1 MTAVICVFRNFAA
14 YPLGELLVQRM
25 VIVQGQAIVAI
36 GLHHTVVVKR
46 QEVCL
51 PATAGA
57 PIRGLGR
64 AAEQRKDHYIPLKR
78 HALGFPGIGHGP
90 TLRQVRVIRAQM
102 RDDFRPRR
110 FASLNEA
117 HLGSLDALAEIFAQA
132 GLGCQTNATR
142 EQQQSWQRE
151 APAKFHNR
159 QFSPSA
165 V

>member
-25 VIVQGQAIVAI
+25 VIVQGQAMVAM
-36 GLHHTVVVKR
+36 GLHHAVMVER
-46 QEVCL
+46 QEVRP

-57 PIRGLGR
+57 PVRGLGR
-64 AAEQRKDHYIPLKR
+64 AAKQRKDHDVPLKR
-78 HALGFPGIGHGP
+78 HALGLPGIGHGP
-90 TLRQVRVIRAQM
+90 TLRQIRVVRAQV
-102 RDDFRPRR
+102 RDDFRPRGL
-110 FASLNEA
+110 AGVNEA